1 MKTKA
6 YTYPS
11 ASALATIHAW
21 QWYPEDGNVKAVL
34 LLHHG
39 MAEHCGRYGDFL
51 QAFADMGYAVFMHDM
66 LGHGQSCETPEDRG
80 FFGDKDGYN
89 ALLQDVR
96 RLYDIA
102 RGEYPDKKLVIAG
115 HSMGSFIMRC
125 FTARYPDLDYAAAIY
140 VGTGG
145 PNPLANISV
154 AVTNVLGAVKG
165 KRYRSKWLENT
176 GFKGYNDHFEGRTS
190 VDWLSRDTASVDDYV
205 ADDACGFTFTVAAY
219 GDLGRLM
226 LECGSKD
233 WYTRVP
239 KDLPILFV
247 SGQEDPVSN
256 YGAGIRAV
264 SDRLKATGHTRVQ
277 VLLYPGARHEILR
290 EINSPEVY
298 RDIDAFITK
307 AVLQAK

>member
-11 ASALATIHAW
+11 ASALATIYAW

-39 MAEHCGRYGDFL
+39 MAEHCGRYGNFL

-125 FTARYPDLDYAAAIY
+125 FTARYPDRDYA
-140 VGTGG
+140 
-145 PNPLANISV
+145 
-154 AVTNVLGAVKG
+154 
-165 KRYRSKWLENT
+165 
-176 GFKGYNDHFEGRTS
+176 
-190 VDWLSRDTASVDDYV
+190 
-205 ADDACGFTFTVAAY
+205 
-219 GDLGRLM
+219 
-226 LECGSKD
+226 
-233 WYTRVP
+233 
-239 KDLPILFV
+239 
-247 SGQEDPVSN
+247 
-256 YGAGIRAV
+256 
-264 SDRLKATGHTRVQ
+264 SD
-277 VLLYPGARHEILR
+277 I
-290 EINSPEVY
+290 
-298 RDIDAFITK
+298 
-307 AVLQAK
+307 

>member
-21 QWYPEDGNVKAVL
+21 QWYPDDGNVKAVL

-140 VGTGG
+140 VGRIRWQ
-145 PNPLANISV
+145 IS
-154 AVTNVLGAVKG
+154 AW
-165 KRYRSKWLENT
+165 R
-176 GFKGYNDHFEGRTS
+176 
-190 VDWLSRDTASVDDYV
+190 
-205 ADDACGFTFTVAAY
+205 
-219 GDLGRLM
+219 
-226 LECGSKD
+226 
-233 WYTRVP
+233 
-239 KDLPILFV
+239 
-247 SGQEDPVSN
+247 
-256 YGAGIRAV
+256 
-264 SDRLKATGHTRVQ
+264 
-277 VLLYPGARHEILR
+277 
-290 EINSPEVY
+290 
-298 RDIDAFITK
+298 
-307 AVLQAK
+307 

>member
-1 MKTKA
+1 
-6 YTYPS
+6 
-11 ASALATIHAW
+11 
-21 QWYPEDGNVKAVL
+21 
-34 LLHHG
+34 
-39 MAEHCGRYGDFL
+39 
-51 QAFADMGYAVFMHDM
+51 MGYAVFMHDM

-233 WYTRVP
+233 WYARVP

-277 VLLYPGARHEILR
+277 VLLYPVPGTRSCERPTARRCTGI
-290 EINSPEVY
+290 
-298 RDIDAFITK
+298 
-307 AVLQAK
+307 

>member
-154 AVTNVLGAVKG
+154 AVTNILGAVKG

-233 WYTRVP
+233 WYARVP

-247 SGQEDPVSN
+247 SGQ
-256 YGAGIRAV
+256 
-264 SDRLKATGHTRVQ
+264 
-277 VLLYPGARHEILR
+277 
-290 EINSPEVY
+290 
-298 RDIDAFITK
+298 
-307 AVLQAK
+307 